1 MRPSTPRPINTM
13 LFLSPSSC
21 FHLPPRPT
29 TLYRSRS
36 RSVVSLISRPHAKQK
51 QAQSSSHLSRSA
63 RDLELLLF
71 ASDSHQT
78 TNKPFPVKTSS
89 RDADASWEPPPVH
102 RSPWVPNHCVASTR
116 PALGTPDST
125 HDPSRVAPS
134 STWSAAGELQRPNY
148 WIATS
153 LSGK

>member
-51 QAQSSSHLSRSA
+51 QASSSKLKPPQPFRARPRIIAFRFGFAPDHQQTIPHKDVKPRCRRQLGASSRS
-63 RDLELLLF
+63 
-71 ASDSHQT
+71 
-78 TNKPFPVKTSS
+78 PFSVGSQSLRREHTPGTGH
-89 RDADASWEPPPVH
+89 PGFH
-102 RSPWVPNHCVASTR
+102 TR
-116 PALGTPDST
+116 P
-125 HDPSRVAPS
+125 V
-134 STWSAAGELQRPNY
+134 
-148 WIATS
+148 TS
-153 LSGK
+153 GPI